1 MIQFLASIP
10 SPPSDR
16 ISIGP
21 LDFRFYGLMIALGVM
36 AAVEMGRRRWEAVG
50 GDEDDIVKIATWAVP
65 AGLIG
70 ARLYHVTTDWKIYRG
85 RWHEA
90 LYVWQGGLGIPG
102 GLLLGVAVG
111 VIVARRQKMNIRLV
125 IDAVIPGI
133 PVAQAIGRLGN
144 WFNQE
149 IFGKPTDVP
158 WAVEIDEK
166 FRPAEYITAPTFHP
180 AFLYEALWNLA
191 LAGSLILI
199 DRRKVLKPGQIL
211 PLWIVGYGVGRFI
224 VEGIRID
231 DASLIWG
238 IRVNH
243 WVSGIAVVIGTI
255 WFVWMGRTAPDSAE
269 SELLGDGDTPDSA
282 ESELLGD
289 GDLDSSDVETE
300 VGEVLDGLVVPAVE
314 VVGTGDG
321 GGSLGGSSSDDVGE
335 AASDVGD
342 IDVTPS

>member
-1 MIQFLASIP
+1 MLQLIASIP

-16 ISIGP
+16 ISLGP

-36 AAVEMGRRRWEAVG
+36 AAVEMGRRRWKAVG

-70 ARLYHVTTDWKIYRG
+70 ARLYHVATDWKIYRG

-111 VIVARRQKMNIRLV
+111 VVVARRQKMNLRLAV
-125 IDAVIPGI
+125 DAVIPGI

-149 IFGKPTDVP
+149 IFGKPTDLP
-158 WAVEIDEK
+158 WAVEIDEQ
-166 FRPAEYITAPTFHP
+166 FRPAEYITSPTFHP

-199 DRRKVLKPGQIL
+199 GRRKVLKPGQIL
-211 PLWIVGYGVGRFI
+211 PLWVIGYGVGRFI

-243 WVSGIAVVIGTI
+243 WVSAIAVVVGTV
-255 WFVWMGRTAPDSAE
+255 WFLWMGRTAPDE

-282 ESELLGD
+282 ESELFGD
-289 GDLDSSDVETE
+289 GDLDPLDVETE
-300 VGEVLDGLVVPAVE
+300 VSEVLDGVVVAPVE
-314 VVGTGDG
+314 VVGASDG
-321 GGSLGGSSSDDVGE
+321 GGSLSSGSGDDVGE
-335 AASDVGD
+335 AAPDVGD

>member
-1 MIQFLASIP
+1 MLHILASIP
-10 SPPSDR
+10 PPPSDR

-36 AAVEMGRRRWEAVG
+36 VAVEMGRRRWKAKG
-50 GDEDDIVKIATWAVP
+50 GDEDDVVKIATWAVP

-70 ARLYHVTTDWKIYRG
+70 ARLYHVATDWKIYRG

-102 GLLLGVAVG
+102 GLLLGIAVG
-111 VIVARRQKMNIRLV
+111 VIVARRQNMNLRLAV
-125 IDAVIPGI
+125 DALIPGI

-158 WAVEIDEK
+158 WAVEIDEQ
-166 FRPAEYITAPTFHP
+166 FRPAEYIAEPTFHP
-180 AFLYEALWNLA
+180 TFLYEGLWNLA
-191 LAGSLILI
+191 LAGALILI

-211 PLWIVGYGVGRFI
+211 PLWVIGYGVGRFI
-224 VEGIRID
+224 VEGMRID

-243 WVSGIAVVIGTI
+243 WVSGIAVFVGIL
-255 WFVWMGRTAPDSAE
+255 WFVWMGRTSP
-269 SELLGDGDTPDSA
+269 ELVDRDPYTL
-282 ESELLGD
+282 
-289 GDLDSSDVETE
+289 DVETK
-300 VGEVLDGLVVPAVE
+300 VGEVLDGEVVAPVE
-314 VVGTGDG
+314 VMGAGDG
-321 GGSLGGSSSDDVGE
+321 GGPLGGSSGEDVGE

-342 IDVTPS
+342 IDVTPR